1 MFWSV
6 LWYFS
11 LFLENRLVS
20 YENMHI
26 YSWQYSDGIALCLV
40 LILRGFFGG
49 VGMAYFQHFSL
60 FLEKRLV
67 CFMKFCK
74 GILGITQAITQ
85 KIIRHVVFI
94 FQGYV
99 RSHFCTLYRSPC
111 HEKRQIFPWC
121 FAQIFWS
128 LRKKE

>member
-11 LFLENRLVS
+11 LFLENCLVS

-26 YSWQYSDGIALCLV
+26 YSWQYSDWWYCPLLGANFE
-40 LILRGFFGG
+40 GFFLG
-49 VGMAYFQHFSL
+49 GMAYFQHFSL